1 MTVGSVVR
9 DRNKVIVLDRDGT
22 IVVDR
27 HYLSDPEDLRFEP
40 RAELALRRMVDMGY
54 RLVIVTNQS
63 GIGRRL
69 FSTDRLEE
77 IHQRLRRM
85 LEDNGTPVAAIY
97 SCPHVPDDRCA
108 CRKPKLG
115 LMTQAA
121 GDLGFDMA
129 KAIVIGDKDSDVEF
143 GNRAGAV
150 SILIR
155 PASDAADSA
164 TAAPTYVVKDLAE
177 AADVIGGLDR
187 RAG

>member
-1 MTVGSVVR
+1 MTVGNLAH
-9 DRNKVIVLDRDGT
+9 DQNKVIVLDRDGT

-27 HYLSDPEDLRFEP
+27 HYLSDPQELQFEP
-40 RAELALRRMVDMGY
+40 RAEFALRRMVDMGY

-63 GIGRRL
+63 GIGRGL
-69 FSTDRLEE
+69 FSTARLEE
-77 IHQRLRRM
+77 IHERLRQM

-97 SCPHVPDDRCA
+97 SCPHVPDDRCT

-121 GDLGFDMA
+121 TDLGFDMT

-155 PASDAADSA
+155 PASNAADSA
-164 TAAPTYVVKDLAE
+164 AAPTYVVKDLAE
-177 AADVIGGLDR
+177 AADVICRLDR
-187 RAG
+187 RAV